1 MSGNLVIVESP
12 AKAKTIERYLG
23 PGYTVLASYGHVRDL
38 PENPGK
44 NQLGVDVEHDFA
56 PAYEVVADRKKQLAA
71 IQKAASKADL
81 VYLATDLDREGEAI
95 AWHVAEAANLVP
107 DRTRRVTFSEI
118 TASAIRKAFAE
129 PRSINRNL
137 VDAQQARRVVDR
149 LVGYTLSP
157 LLWRKVRAGLSA
169 GRVQSVAV
177 RLVVDREREIRAFK
191 AKEYWTLKAILVA
204 PSGETFEAELVRVSG
219 KKLDIGDGETAERH
233 AAALRRRHPLVVDVS
248 VKNSSRNPAPPF
260 TTSSLQQEASRKLG
274 FSPKRTMAAAQ
285 RLYEGMETDEGQVGL
300 ITYMRTDS
308 VAMSAEAMAEAARVI
323 AGRFGDEYAM
333 PKGRSYTTRTRNAQE
348 AHEAIRPTSFG
359 RDPEAISRRLGND
372 EGRLY
377 RLIWQR
383 AIASQMAAKEQE
395 TTTIDLR
402 ADGSAELH
410 GAAGDAGDSYELRA
424 NATRT
429 TFDGFSRVYTEGQ
442 DDVEEEAE
450 CRLPSLSTGD
460 ATSVESVTPAQHFTE
475 PPPRYTEA
483 TLIKALEEHG
493 IGRPSTYA
501 ATISTILDRGYV
513 RVEARRLYPEL
524 VGEIVTD
531 LLVSHFG
538 EFVDLE
544 FTARMEDEL
553 DEVARGKREWV
564 PVVRAFYTPFRSR
577 VDEKAKELK
586 RADFTTRPSDEVCS
600 LGHPMVIRL
609 GRYGEFLACSM
620 YPEHKETRELP
631 GVDGKSSRGSGEG
644 GPDAGEAT
652 TPAAPER
659 CPQCGDTE
667 GGVLVQRR
675 GRFGPF
681 MGCSRYPDCDYIKRD
696 GPPPPPPLPFEAA
709 CPSCGQGHLVTRR
722 ARRTG
727 SLFWGCSRYPTC
739 RFTTSREP
747 VGALHDV
754 DGGPVA
760 RNGEAGI
767 CLLCGAPVELED
779 AGDLVGKRLAGGEP
793 NPEALARPAGRS
805 SRGGGSGARGGAR
818 SGGRPSRRTA
828 SGGGG
833 SGAGRRRPAASS
845 RDG

>member
-44 NQLGVDVEHDFA
+44 NQLGVDVDHDFA
-56 PAYEVVADRKKQLAA
+56 PVYEVVADRKRQLAA
-71 IQKAASKADL
+71 IQKAALKADL

-95 AWHVAEAANLVP
+95 AWHVAEAAALDP
-107 DRTRRVTFSEI
+107 RRTRRVTFSEI
-118 TASAIRKAFAE
+118 TASAIKRAFAQ
-129 PRSINRNL
+129 PRSIDQNL

-191 AKEYWTLKAILVA
+191 AREYWTLKAVLIA
-204 PSGETFEAELVRVSG
+204 PSGETFEAELVRISG
-219 KKLDIGDGETAERH
+219 KKLEIGDGETAERH
-233 AAALRRRHPLVVDVS
+233 ATALRHSRPIVTDVS
-248 VKNSSRNPAPPF
+248 VKNASRTPAPPF

-274 FSPKRTMAAAQ
+274 FSPKRTMSAAQ

-308 VAMSAEAMAEAARVI
+308 VAMSSEAMAEAARVI
-323 AGRFGDEYAM
+323 VDRFGAEYAIA
-333 PKGRSYTTRTRNAQE
+333 KGRAFQTKTRNAQE
-348 AHEAIRPTSFG
+348 AHEAIRPTSFA
-359 RDPEAISRRLGND
+359 RDPEAVSKHLGSD
-372 EGRLY
+372 ETRLY

-395 TTTIDLR
+395 TTTVELR
-402 ADGSAELH
+402 AEASDP
-410 GAAGDAGDSYELRA
+410 GADAYDLRA

-442 DDVEEEAE
+442 DDAEEEAE
-450 CRLPSLSTGD
+450 CRLPSLKEGDST
-460 ATSVESVTPAQHFTE
+460 AVESVAPTQHFTE

-501 ATISTILDRGYV
+501 ATISTIVDRGYV
-513 RVEARRLYPEL
+513 KVQSRRLFPEL

-531 LLVSHFG
+531 LLVCHFG

-553 DEVARGKREWV
+553 DEVASGKREWV
-564 PVVRAFYTPFRSR
+564 PVVREFYTPFRTR
-577 VDEKAKELK
+577 VDEKTKELK
-586 RADFTTRPSDEVCS
+586 RADFTTRPTDELCS

-609 GRYGEFLACSM
+609 GRYGEFLACSL

-631 GVDGKSSRGSGEG
+631 GSDGTAPAGSSADGTNGTEQ
-644 GPDAGEAT
+644 AE
-652 TPAAPER
+652 PAAPET
-659 CPQCGDTE
+659 CPKCGETE

-696 GPPPPPPLPFEAA
+696 GPPPPPPLAFEAV
-709 CPSCGQGHLVTRR
+709 CPLCRQGHLVTRR

-739 RFTTSREP
+739 RFTTSHEP
-747 VGALHDV
+747 VGALHDLD
-754 DGGPVA
+754 DGPIA
-760 RNGEAGI
+760 RSGDAGI
-767 CLLCGAPVELED
+767 CLICGAAVEL
-779 AGDLVGKRLAGGEP
+779 AGIADPIGKRLAGGEP
-793 NPEALARPAGRS
+793 NPDALAKPAAGRS
-805 SRGGGSGARGGAR
+805 RGASSPRSASASTTART
-818 SGGRPSRRTA
+818 RRTA
-828 SGGGG
+828 STA
-833 SGAGRRRPAASS
+833 GAGRKRAATSR